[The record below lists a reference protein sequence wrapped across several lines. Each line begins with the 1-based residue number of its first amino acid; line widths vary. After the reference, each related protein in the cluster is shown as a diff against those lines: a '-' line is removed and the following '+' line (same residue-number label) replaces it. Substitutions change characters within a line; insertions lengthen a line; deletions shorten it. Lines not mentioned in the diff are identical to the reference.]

1 MERDTKIRRIAVDC
15 RMIKNSG
22 IGVYLKN
29 ILHFW
34 LAESNCK
41 FLLIGN
47 EKAIKKEFAA
57 FANFEVLPCEI
68 PIFSLKEKLR
78 FPTKEINRCDAFYS
92 PNFNL
97 PFGIKVP
104 VFMTL
109 HDVVFLDYKDF
120 TSSFGRFIRRQFLN
134 IAVRRAEHIFTVSEF
149 TKQRILH
156 YFPKQNNIT
165 VAYNGINSSLINYKS
180 GICKKRFDFPYA
192 IYVGNIKRHKGLDV
206 LVEAWE
212 SLDKKLVIVGD
223 VAGLKSADEATFRR
237 MQANEN
243 IILAGRIASDEELY
257 SLIENAELL
266 VQPSRYEGFGIP
278 PLEALW
284 LGTKVVLSDIPVF
297 REVYGD
303 LPVRFFEAEN
313 PQSLLSAISNPNT
326 DSVPQKVLAE
336 RFSYQST
343 ARTILQSIVS
353 R

>member
-1 MERDTKIRRIAVDC
+1 MERDTKVRRIAVDC
-15 RMIKNSG
+15 RMLKNSG
-22 IGVYLKN
+22 IGVYLRN
-29 ILHFW
+29 ILRVW
-34 LAESNCK
+34 LSESNHE
-41 FLLIGN
+41 FLLIGKDR
-47 EKAIKKEFAA
+47 EIREEFAS
-57 FANFEVLPCEI
+57 FQNFEVLPCEI
-68 PIFSLKEKLR
+68 PIFSLKEKLS
-78 FPTKEINRCDAFYS
+78 FPTREINRCDAFYS

-97 PFGIKVP
+97 PMGVKVP
-104 VFMTL
+104 LFMTL
-109 HDVVFLDYKDF
+109 HDVVPLDYKDF
-120 TSSFGRFIRRQFLN
+120 TSSLGRSVRRQFLN
-134 IAVRRAEHIFTVSEF
+134 FAVRRAEHIFTVSEF

-156 YFPKQNNIT
+156 YFPKQRNIT
-165 VAYNGINSSLINYKS
+165 VAYNGINSSLMNYKS
-180 GICKKRFDFPYA
+180 GVCGRKYDFPYA

-257 SLIENAELL
+257 SLIENAEML

-284 LGTKVVLSDIPVF
+284 LGTRVVLSDIPVF

-343 ARTILQSIVS
+343 ARTILHNIVGN
-353 R
+353 